1 MITERGTILKINAA
15 NTVGKVEFSLSS
27 YKAVKKISFD
37 VTAPDGSQNYAFEFL
52 CDGMTAAGEFIIEN
66 PIIWSYKSPNLYKY
80 KATVIFD
87 DETEIIN
94 GRFGFRTL
102 SQNGKEIC
110 LNGTPVFVR
119 GYIRGAKAHEHLNN
133 TDLSEAEFYR
143 KNIREAKKF
152 GFNFVRFHSVVP
164 DETYF
169 NVADEEG
176 ILVHIELRQ
185 PTDEYDNISEMTDN
199 GNMLMSDEYVREIAI
214 KYFEHPS
221 LCVYCIGNEIRNLA
235 ENERVDEIYG
245 VIRSEDKTRLF
256 LDTCAW
262 GANGRKNVD
271 IDVQHMSYYFP
282 YGSHADMFENTEN
295 LLVVGSDENFPLSC
309 EGLNSSCTRELYF
322 NVPLIAHEVCHY
334 TALRDYVALRDKF
347 ARYKVAEP
355 WWIGEELK
363 MIKEK
368 GFEADYDK
376 MYKASKFF
384 QGECW
389 KTAFEAI
396 RRSYL
401 LGGFHFLQFADTD
414 AYENSNGVVDCFDD
428 ENVVS
433 PEFFKR
439 FNSDT
444 VLLADLGRRIF
455 VSDKQ
460 LVSEIYLSDYSEEK
474 RGYADIVYELKDET
488 DKIYASGRL
497 KNVDVSKKGFRKIG
511 KLHVTLP
518 HTDES
523 VRLTLKISL
532 DENGSAIAENEWAI
546 WVYRRGENIS
556 YARFTSYEENG
567 AVITSDAEKALNA
580 LNDGKNVCL
589 IYREDWTRHVKNKEK
604 TKRPKYAFRASW
616 NRFKPVIWDRGTNYG
631 GIVDAE
637 LLNKYGFASGEFY
650 DFNYGVIS
658 EDCDKI
664 ILDDFPAEV
673 TSIVKGIDKSVRDR
687 FDATKE
693 MFNLPELM
701 YDRTLRDFSYMFE
714 VRVGGGKLLVCGFNL
729 TGLDDNEPTSQRM
742 AEFIKNYIKSEDF
755 SPKHYISVEELRD
768 YMKECAKEPIKERMM
783 TQFWALDDAPVE
795 SKEFWRDS
803 REYLIEK

>member
-1 MITERGTILKINAA
+1 
-15 NTVGKVEFSLSS
+15 
-27 YKAVKKISFD
+27 
-37 VTAPDGSQNYAFEFL
+37 
-52 CDGMTAAGEFIIEN
+52 
-66 PIIWSYKSPNLYKY
+66 
-80 KATVIFD
+80 
-87 DETEIIN
+87 
-94 GRFGFRTL
+94 
-102 SQNGKEIC
+102 
-110 LNGTPVFVR
+110 
-119 GYIRGAKAHEHLNN
+119 
-133 TDLSEAEFYR
+133 
-143 KNIREAKKF
+143 
-152 GFNFVRFHSVVP
+152 
-164 DETYF
+164 
-169 NVADEEG
+169 
-176 ILVHIELRQ
+176 
-185 PTDEYDNISEMTDN
+185 
-199 GNMLMSDEYVREIAI
+199 
-214 KYFEHPS
+214 
-221 LCVYCIGNEIRNLA
+221 
-235 ENERVDEIYG
+235 
-245 VIRSEDKTRLF
+245 
-256 LDTCAW
+256 
-262 GANGRKNVD
+262 
-271 IDVQHMSYYFP
+271 
-282 YGSHADMFENTEN
+282 MFENTEN

-567 AVITSDAEKALNA
+567 
-580 LNDGKNVCL
+580 NV
-589 IYREDWTRHVKNKEK
+589 
-604 TKRPKYAFRASW
+604 
-616 NRFKPVIWDRGTNYG
+616 
-631 GIVDAE
+631 
-637 LLNKYGFASGEFY
+637 
-650 DFNYGVIS
+650 
-658 EDCDKI
+658 
-664 ILDDFPAEV
+664 
-673 TSIVKGIDKSVRDR
+673 
-687 FDATKE
+687 
-693 MFNLPELM
+693 
-701 YDRTLRDFSYMFE
+701 
-714 VRVGGGKLLVCGFNL
+714 
-729 TGLDDNEPTSQRM
+729 
-742 AEFIKNYIKSEDF
+742 
-755 SPKHYISVEELRD
+755 
-768 YMKECAKEPIKERMM
+768 
-783 TQFWALDDAPVE
+783 
-795 SKEFWRDS
+795 
-803 REYLIEK
+803 